1 MSCYALPVVGYP
13 LPEEERDSL
22 NIRSQLLRISRVRAW
37 IELALSI
44 DVYFFS

>member
-37 IELALSI
+37 IELALNVDI
-44 DVYFFS
+44 YFFS

>member
-1 MSCYALPVVGYP
+1 MSCCALPVVGYP
-13 LPEEERDSL
+13 LQEEGRDSL
-22 NIRSQLLRISRVRAW
+22 DIRRQLLRIPRVRAW